1 MDAHVVFSGPF
12 YIFFPLV
19 IFCQESNFLF
29 HAFSGHLYPFQES
42 RQVGILLEDCFLC
55 LSLFILFRK
64 KTTTTRGIYPAKAN
78 SRGEI
83 TSWLNIST
91 AKVGEF
97 CPKGIDISN
106 HPLWINNW
114 ARVHLSV
121 MKQPRKNSD
130 FIFANQQNKL
140 ENMASITQRFKLC
153 ISISVTI
160 FPLSS
165 QKLPNS
171 ISSLAI

>member
-1 MDAHVVFSGPF
+1 M
-12 YIFFPLV
+12 L
-19 IFCQESNFLF
+19 
-29 HAFSGHLYPFQES
+29 
-42 RQVGILLEDCFLC
+42 CFLV
-55 LSLFILFRK
+55 LFTFSFLQSYFARNPTSFFMLFQVTFILFRSLDRQESCWRIVFSVSPSLFYLEK

-171 ISSLAI
+171 ISSLRYLI